1 MDADL
6 INLFTWVASLPVT
19 DFAFVTPDN
28 SQGRLRAIENG
39 KMREAANHRAA
50 LDRARGNGRAEIQGR
65 LDNAL
70 REIERLKAARSVAS
84 APSSP
89 RGNPLMAEANAIMQ
103 GLAKAINAQPWTA
116 EDREKIKAAVG
127 SAREKLIDT
136 MHALY
141 THLQDGGLSPARIV
155 RVADTII
162 EAGQRASAFEQRA
175 AALENDLQ
183 QATETLRSKEDVA
196 LKLQEDVS
204 GERARVVALQ
214 EQLQQHGRVRETD
227 ERVAAL
233 EGEKRVLVERI
244 ERLTAEENVGR
255 GLVQELEE
263 AKQQKLDLEDTLTR
277 TQEELTKAFETI
289 LTAEGVETS
298 LTAELER
305 ARKSLED
312 SKTAA
317 ATLQEESGELSGKL
331 QQKEAEVEELRNVI
345 RELSN
350 ELQRNESREYLA
362 SKEEELQEL
371 RDAEA
376 RMTEQLRLSDDRV
389 AAQQRAIQDL
399 ESQKDAILQTV
410 VVDQAVAKE
419 QLEESHRRYKQK
431 EESLLLL
438 QRDVASFKERIK
450 ELEEEKQ
457 KAADKSEVANAEL
470 LSLRANMESAVL
482 YKDEIS
488 TLKNNIDGIYK
499 RTLNAVGNNTLAPSL
514 QKDALDIRSRINR
527 LSDAFKSTNVG
538 DEHVQSMIRTVVS
551 LLDSVATLAD
561 SRLSE
566 VVADRWRAK
575 LEQCEANR
583 RRTKATAFLFP
594 MLWQQDVNPEDQ
606 KRVQDILKA
615 VDDYWFRLYSGEK
628 FDPYTIIYFY
638 LTMGL
643 DCVDNIVDAMDRSKT
658 RTYLDMVFQAK
669 QVPRLN
675 MVVSSEWKKVLD
687 WEPGLAPMETVIS
700 TYNAGDW
707 GPEDKEDPTK
717 GVHDRYVH
725 WVRCQ
730 LCAEVMFQHKKEGD
744 LVAEPRLT
752 YYTDM
757 RKRQKEM
764 LMAEHRK
771 NMGLVEN
778 NTYTPDE
785 DGSQKYESNVPL
797 FQRQARSLW
806 DIHTIWDAEP
816 EDTPVVQFYDAEDIL
831 KFPQYPHEKTHP
843 DLRRGLFRL
852 KGPWRGSDRR
862 KSAGIPL
869 RSSPLRRTSAPVPQK
884 ETDVQPN
891 ETQGGTQRSPSVK
904 SIVQQLE
911 RKGGTDAT
919 QRPTQTAAALSTGRQ
934 RTLTHQLKY
943 RFREV
948 KDDAKIESENNKRL
962 WNKLTQEGTTQY
974 INVANN
980 LPGLVE
986 KYRPTHSRKSV
997 IWTGLGVAITNF
1009 LKSVTQKTTSAMA
1022 SSSRG
1027 PQGDSNAPVLDNEL
1041 KAVLRDLSGHVR
1053 TKTDSERALWEK
1065 LIQTGKTTYEEVADG
1080 LRTLVH
1086 KFGMRT
1092 SRKLSADW
1100 IRLQKLLEQREAY
1113 FLPK

>member
-6 INLFTWVASLPVT
+6 INLIGWVASLPVT

-28 SQGRLRAIENG
+28 AQGRLRAIENG

-50 LDRARGNGRAEIQGR
+50 LERARGNGRAEIQGR

-70 REIERLKAARSVAS
+70 REIERLRAARSVAS

-116 EDREKIKAAVG
+116 EDRGKIKAAVG

-162 EAGQRASAFEQRA
+162 EAGQRASAFEQRVA
-175 AALENDLQ
+175 SLEHDLQ
-183 QATETLRSKEDVA
+183 QATETLRAKEDVVQ
-196 LKLQEDVS
+196 KLQEDVS

-214 EQLQQHGRVRETD
+214 EQLQEHGQVVSELEASRRD
-227 ERVAAL
+227 LGAAL
-233 EGEKRVLVERI
+233 QVEGE
-244 ERLTAEENVGR
+244 
-255 GLVQELEE
+255 LE
-263 AKQQKLDLEDTLTR
+263 Q
-277 TQEELTKAFETI
+277 
-289 LTAEGVETS
+289 
-298 LTAELER
+298 
-305 ARKSLED
+305 ARQSLED

-317 ATLQEESGELSGKL
+317 ATLREESEELSAKL
-331 QQKEAEVEELRNVI
+331 RQKEAEVESLRNSI
-345 RELSN
+345 RELSEIIDSQQN
-350 ELQRNESREYLA
+350 ALMLQPAAEPGETLA
-362 SKEEELQEL
+362 SNETELQEL
-371 RDAEA
+371 RDAKA

-389 AAQQRAIQDL
+389 AAQERAIQDL
-399 ESQKDAILQTV
+399 ESQIQAILQTTE
-410 VVDQAVAKE
+410 VDQAVTKE
-419 QLEESHRRYKQK
+419 QLEESDKRYKQK
-431 EESLLLL
+431 EESLMLL
-438 QRDVASFKERIK
+438 QRDVESSKERIL
-450 ELEEEKQ
+450 ELEEEKR
-457 KAADKSEVANAEL
+457 KAAEKLDVANAEL
-470 LSLRANMESAVL
+470 LSLRTNMESAVL
-482 YKDEIS
+482 YKNEIS

-499 RTLNAVGNNTLAPSL
+499 RTLNAVGNNTLGPAL

-527 LSDAFKSTNVG
+527 LSDAFKSTDVG

-551 LLDSVATLAD
+551 LLESLATLAD

-566 VVADRWRAK
+566 VVADRWREKLAAVSEK
-575 LEQCEANR
+575 LEQCKSNR
-583 RRTKATAFLFP
+583 RKTRATAFLFP

-615 VDDYWFRLYSGEK
+615 VDAYWFRLYSGEK
-628 FDPYTIIYFY
+628 FDPYTIMYFY

-643 DCVDNIVDAMDRSKT
+643 DCVDNIVDATDKSKT

-717 GVHDRYVH
+717 DVHNRYVH

-764 LMAEHRK
+764 LKAEHRK
-771 NMGLVEN
+771 NMALVEK

-785 DGSQKYESNVPL
+785 EGRQKYESNVSQ
-797 FQRQARSLW
+797 FQKQARSLW

-816 EDTPVVQFYDAEDIL
+816 EDTPALQFYDAEDLL
-831 KFPQYPHEKTHP
+831 KFPQYPHDQTHP
-843 DLRRGLFRL
+843 SLQRGLFRL

-884 ETDVQPN
+884 EADVRPN

-934 RTLTHQLKY
+934 RTLTPQLKGI
-943 RFREV
+943 FRDV
-948 KDDAKIESENNKRL
+948 KDGAKIETENNKRL
-962 WNKLTQEGTTQY
+962 WNKLTQEGTTRY
-974 INVANN
+974 INVGNN

-986 KYRPTHSRKSV
+986 KYRPTHSRKSD
-997 IWTGLGVAITNF
+997 IWNRLGVAITDF
-1009 LKSVTQKTTSAMA
+1009 LKSVPQQRASAMA

-1027 PQGDSNAPVLDNEL
+1027 LQGDSNPVLDNEL
-1041 KAVLRDLSGHVR
+1041 KAVLRDLSRHVR
-1053 TKTDSERALWEK
+1053 TTTDSERALWEK
-1065 LIQTGKTTYEEVADG
+1065 LSQKGKTTYEEVADG
-1080 LRTLVH
+1080 LRTLVDT
-1086 KFGMRT
+1086 FGKRT
-1092 SRKLSADW
+1092 RGKLSADW
-1100 IRLQKLLEQREAY
+1100 IRLHKLLEQREAY